1 MRHKYRSGQV
11 TGEDYRPFLTWF
23 KGQVGG
29 AQKLLA
35 TILKQHVFM
44 CLHVFTHARMHA
56 RTRTHTRKHTL
67 PAINHRA
74 VSVLQDGSTSASL
87 YIYTVTGRQW
97 ACLTQVY
104 ERRNTVA
111 WQRRRETD
119 KSECKHGGKNQL
131 RSFQEKGMREE
142 WVT

>member
-1 MRHKYRSGQV
+1 V
-11 TGEDYRPFLTWF
+11 TGEEYRPNLTWF

-29 AQKLLA
+29 PQKLLA
-35 TILKQHVFM
+35 TILKQHVFVRV
-44 CLHVFTHARMHA
+44 HVFSHTHTRAHTHACA
-56 RTRTHTRKHTL
+56 RKHTL

-74 VSVLQDGSTSASL
+74 VSVLQDGSTSAASL

-111 WQRRRETD
+111 WQWRRETD
-119 KSECKHGGKNQL
+119 KSECKHEGKNPTSIL
-131 RSFQEKGMREE
+131 PRNEE
-142 WVT
+142 RNMGEVTY